1 MTENAP
7 TNGCERSRRQANYR
21 HHPDNGL
28 DKMRNNTNPREDNT
42 CPGKIITEHL
52 PNTNLFGVHTVGFFG
67 GEGGSVSTLTSQY
80 FHDWFHGQSPCTVNG
95 LKMSSLPDITLQ
107 FLVSFVL
114 IVQYM
119 QTMGILRWRIVQTPK
134 ISVFGCHSES
144 NQWLTS
150 TSTYHLRS
158 AFNNLGSLAC
168 NF

>member
-67 GEGGSVSTLTSQY
+67 GGGGECKYTNVTVFSWLISRTVPLYRKWLENVLASRYNTAVSSKFCSNCSVYANDGHPPLTHSSDTQNFGVRLPFWKQPVTHEHVY
-80 FHDWFHGQSPCTVNG
+80 VSPA
-95 LKMSSLPDITLQ
+95 Q
-107 FLVSFVL
+107 
-114 IVQYM
+114 
-119 QTMGILRWRIVQTPK
+119 RI
-134 ISVFGCHSES
+134 
-144 NQWLTS
+144 
-150 TSTYHLRS
+150 
-158 AFNNLGSLAC
+158 
-168 NF
+168 